1 MSHTNLKTIN
11 SVEINNSGPFRVGD
25 QLTSGTSGQVLKS
38 LGESLS
44 PEWSDDTDTTYQ
56 GSSTIN
62 IDTGTTPDTI
72 NVLKVPNALTFTG
85 TSTGTF
91 DGSSAL
97 SINLTDS
104 DNQLNLTAALP
115 VVINNGGGLNREVA
129 LDIDTATMGVSGG
142 ELEVLKVPGTL
153 TINQNTTLVDTFD
166 GSINKTINLEG
177 KYSAGDGIEISGH
190 TIPVIEADTDENTI
204 SKNVGGAEQLQVL
217 KVPNTLTFTGSST
230 GTFDGSSALS
240 INLTDTT
247 YTVAGPITLSAGNE
261 IGLEIDG
268 NTIFLDG
275 AELAVAKVPSTLT
288 FTGTDTGTFDG
299 SSALSINLTDTN
311 TQYTAGTNLNLS
323 ITTFNLDTS
332 ITGQTGITFLNSGAA
347 TNLTGSNYPGKPT
360 TATNLDLT
368 DTSNIISPY
377 FFHDVYD
384 PSSTTGQTLTT
395 SYIQIFS
402 GNLKNTFT
410 AKATSCCIEIIVMS
424 YTVSSNR
431 WLYLQLGDNKGT
443 EWSAGS
449 YSDGGGTG
457 TGTRGT
463 GRLVHYPDETDRQIV
478 TQTWYLQG
486 LTIGNTYTINPQA
499 KTSSTTNQLW
509 TGGIWPACICRGYY
523 LPS

>member
-1 MSHTNLKTIN
+1 MGSINGLKTISATSIQN
-11 SVEINNSGPFRVGD
+11 AGQIYLGNNLD
-25 QLTSGTSGQVLKS
+25 SGTPGQVIISAGPQEAALWGSNAATLPGALTMGTNLS
-38 LGESLS
+38 LASGNASF
-44 PEWSDDTDTTYQ
+44 DGATA
-56 GSSTIN
+56 
-62 IDTGTTPDTI
+62 DTI
-72 NVLKVPNALTFTG
+72 NASGLSITGGNGISVVGGTEIVTDNDNITINNTGGTGQKNQVLKVPNALTFTG
-85 TSTGTF
+85 ASTGTF

-97 SINLTDS
+97 SINLTNTDT
-104 DNQLNLTAALP
+104 QLNLTGALP
-115 VVINNGGGLNREVA
+115 IVINDLGGLNKQV
-129 LDIDTATMGVSGG
+129 DIDIDSNTMGVSGG
-142 ELEVLKVPGTL
+142 ELEVLKVP
-153 TINQNTTLVDTFD
+153 
-166 GSINKTINLEG
+166 
-177 KYSAGDGIEISGH
+177 
-190 TIPVIEADTDENTI
+190 
-204 SKNVGGAEQLQVL
+204 
-217 KVPNTLTFTGSST
+217 NTLTFTGYAT

-240 INLTDTT
+240 INLTDTDTT
-247 YTVAGPITLSAGNE
+247 YTGTVPIAVSAGNA
-261 IGLEIDG
+261 ISLDYDG
-268 NTIFLDG
+268 DTLDLDG
-275 AELAVAKVPSTLT
+275 ADLAVQKVP
-288 FTGTDTGTFDG
+288 
-299 SSALSINLTDTN
+299 NVM
-311 TQYTAGTNLNLS
+311 TAGTNISMVNTDDGASASSYDGSEPITINAASSGTTYQGGTNIS
-323 ITTFNLDTS
+323 IDTTTNPDTINLDTS
-332 ITGQTGITFLNSGAA
+332 ITGQRGITFLNNGAS
-347 TNLTGSNYPGKPT
+347 TNLTGSNYPNTPT
-360 TATNLDLT
+360 IATNIKLT

-395 SYIQIFS
+395 SYVQIFS

-486 LTIGNTYTINPQA
+486 LTVGNTYTINPQA